1 MDADRFD
8 TLSRT
13 LSATPSRRAAF
24 RLLGALSLGLV
35 ARIRPEPAE
44 AKSGKCKPKCGECE
58 RCKRGDCDKKNGKT
72 RCQKGKCKPKANG
85 LTCDGGGT
93 CQKGRCVV
101 PFCAGRNSCQDGN
114 AITTCQAGGGA
125 LCFCTAIADTGAP
138 FCALNDSGTGEDCLV
153 TPCPAGQTCVDFA
166 GGGCTDNPMGGT
178 ACALPCPNPL

>member
-13 LSATPSRRAAF
+13 LSATPSRRAAL
-24 RLLGALSLGLV
+24 RVLGVLSLGLI

-44 AKSGKCKPKCGECE
+44 AKSGKCKPKCNQCE

-72 RCQKGKCKPKANG
+72 RCERGKCKPKAND
-85 LTCDGGGT
+85 TPCDGGGT
-93 CQKGRCVV
+93 CQRGRCVL

-114 AITTCQAGGGA
+114 EITTCQASPDA
-125 LCFCTAIADTGAP
+125 LCFCTVTADTAAP
-138 FCALNDSGTGEDCLV
+138 FCALNGSGTGEDCLV
-153 TPCPAGQTCVDFA
+153 TPCPPGEMCVDFT
-166 GGGCTDNPMGGT
+166 GGGCDENPMGGT